1 MNQNQ
6 NQNQSQPL
14 RSDTSEQDKAKVA
27 PPALQTPASAPPA
40 QQTPAKA
47 DPVIAPE
54 KKS

>member
-27 PPALQTPASAPPA
+27 PPA

-47 DPVIAPE
+47 DPISAPE

>member
-1 MNQNQ
+1 MNQ

-27 PPALQTPASAPPA
+27 PPAQQAPAAAPPA
-40 QQTPAKA
+40 QPTPAKA
-47 DPVIAPE
+47 DPISVPE